1 MTPPA
6 APPAPTELETR
17 TLRKISWRIL
27 PFVMLLY
34 FISFLDRVNV
44 GFAALTMNKAIG
56 LTPAMYGLGG
66 GLFFIGYF
74 LFEVPS
80 NLILYRVGV
89 RVWIA
94 RVMITWG
101 IVSAASAFVTGP
113 HSFYALRFIL
123 GVAEAGF
130 FPGIIL
136 YLSYWFPAR
145 VRAVA
150 AAAFMAAAPLSTA
163 IGSPIS
169 GALMQLPPF
178 AGLNNWQWLYII
190 EAIPAILLGF
200 AVLKVLTDK
209 PAQATWL
216 LPEERDWLVTTLH
229 HEGLG
234 RARQPSGI
242 AHALRTMRDPRVL
255 ALSFIYL
262 GTSAGLYTLGLWA
275 PLILRQFRFTSLQT
289 GWINAIPSVFAVVAM
304 TLWARHSDRTL
315 ENTQGSSQD
324 RTWHVVIPCL
334 IACLGFAW
342 AGTTHTA
349 LGVILALVLA
359 NVGISAAKAPLWA
372 MATTFLYGASA
383 AAGIATIN
391 SIGNL
396 GGFLGPYLLGWLKGR
411 TGTYTGGLYA
421 VAATLAFSAL
431 LTWLLS
437 RQQTAKPTT

>member
-1 MTPPA
+1 MTSKPMPND
-6 APPAPTELETR
+6 LEAR
-17 TLRKISWRIL
+17 VLRKISWRIL

-44 GFAALTMNKAIG
+44 GFAAFTMNKAIG

-89 RVWIA
+89 RLWIA

-101 IVSAASAFVTGP
+101 IVSAASAFVIGP
-113 HSFYALRFIL
+113 HSFYALRFLL

-136 YLSYWFPAR
+136 YLSLWFPAR
-145 VRAVA
+145 FRAVA
-150 AAAFMAAAPLSTA
+150 AAAFMAAAPISTA

-169 GALMQLPPF
+169 GALMQLPRF
-178 AGLNNWQWLYII
+178 AGLSNWQWLYII
-190 EAIPAILLGF
+190 EAVPAILLGF

-209 PAQATWL
+209 PEQATWL
-216 LPEERDWLVTTLH
+216 QPEERDWLVATLQAEQASNKSH
-229 HEGLG
+229 KAGLSS
-234 RARQPSGI
+234 AWQ
-242 AHALRTMRDPRVL
+242 TMRDPRVL
-255 ALSFIYL
+255 ALSLIYL

-275 PLILRQFRFTSLQT
+275 PLILRQFAFTPLQT
-289 GWINAIPSVFAVVAM
+289 GWINAIPSVVAILAM
-304 TLWARHSDRTL
+304 TAWARHSDRTM
-315 ENTQGSSQD
+315 E
-324 RTWHVVIPCL
+324 RTWHVVLPCVA
-334 IACLGFAW
+334 ACIGFIW
-342 AGTTHTA
+342 AGRAHTA
-349 LGVILALVLA
+349 IGVILALVIV

-372 MATTFLYGASA
+372 MPTMFLSGAGA

-396 GGFLGPYLLGWLKGR
+396 GGFIGPYAIGWIKSRSGS
-411 TGTYTGGLYA
+411 YAGGLYV
-421 VAATLAFSAL
+421 VAATLAISAI
-431 LTWLLS
+431 LTLLLS
-437 RQQTAKPTT
+437 RQTNKRNAPLETAP